1 MKALF
6 HRKRTLAVAFLTA
19 ALIALGLALL
29 RARFAS
35 AGSVAAEFVANR
47 LTYVYVFV
55 ATAVV
60 FSILGY
66 IFGRQADELR
76 RLSATDPLTGLGN
89 RRGLYAHLRDEWR
102 RSQRYGSPLSL
113 LLIDIDGLKQIND
126 EWGHG
131 AGDQVLRN
139 AARAIRS
146 TLRATDYGAR
156 WGGDEFAIVAPNT
169 NGAAARRLGERLL
182 ARTGRHSRT
191 DDLPLTALSIG
202 IAVTA
207 AEQGEADTPKALI
220 DQADAALYRSKA
232 AGRNRVSVA

>member
-1 MKALF
+1 MRALF
-6 HRKRTLAVAFLTA
+6 RRRRTLAIALLTS

-29 RARFAS
+29 RARFTPPQS
-35 AGSVAAEFVANR
+35 LAAEFLTNR
-47 LTYVYVFV
+47 LTYLYVFG
-55 ATAVV
+55 ATAIV

-102 RSQRYGSPLSL
+102 RSRRYAAPLSL
-113 LLIDIDGLKQIND
+113 LLIDVDGLKQIND
-126 EWGHG
+126 ERGHA
-131 AGDQVLRN
+131 AGDQILRN

-169 NGAAARRLGERLL
+169 DGAAAHRLGERLL
-182 ARTGRHSRT
+182 ASMGRHSR
-191 DDLPLTALSIG
+191 DGDLPLTASIG
-202 IAVTA
+202 VAVRTVDD
-207 AEQGEADTPKALI
+207 GEADTPRALI
-220 DQADAALYRSKA
+220 EQ
-232 AGRNRVSVA
+232 